1 MSYRPIFYDLETTGV
16 RADQDRI
23 IEIAAFDLLKNQT
36 FNKLVDPGMPI
47 PEESS
52 KIHNIT
58 DDMVKD
64 APSFKTIGEEFSQF
78 CDGSCVLIAHN
89 NDAFDKLFLA
99 AEYAR
104 EELTMPKFIHLDSLK
119 WARKYRPD
127 LPKHSLQFL
136 REIYGIEKNQAHRA
150 LDDVVVLAKVF
161 QYLVD
166 DLPMDVVMELL
177 SGAVKPLESMPFGK
191 YQGRPLQDVPKDY
204 IAWLKKNGVFDKP
217 SNQELKDAFIKVG
230 SLEA

>member
-1 MSYRPIFYDLETTGV
+1 MSLRPIFYDLETTGV
-16 RADQDRI
+16 RPDRDRI
-23 IEIAAFDLLKNQT
+23 IEIAAFDLLKDQT
-36 FNKLVDPGMPI
+36 FNKLVNPGMPI

-58 DDMVKD
+58 DDMVTE
-64 APSFKTIGEEFSQF
+64 APSFREIGQEFAQF
-78 CDGSCVLIAHN
+78 CEGNCILIAHN
-89 NDAFDKLFLA
+89 NDAFDKLFLS
-99 AEYAR
+99 AEYTR
-104 EELTMPKFIHLDSLK
+104 EGIALPNFKHVDSLK

-127 LPKHSLQFL
+127 LPRHSLQFL

-166 DLPMDVVMELL
+166 DLSMEVVIDLL
-177 SGAVKPLESMPFGK
+177 SGAVKPLETMPFGK

-204 IAWLKKNGVFDKP
+204 IGWLKKNGVFEKA
-217 SNQELKDAFIKVG
+217 SNQELKEALIKVG